1 MASKMIKQIQET
13 LVNVDRALA
22 AGVIANGARSRFA
35 KFLRSVRTQVTQGR
49 KLSPGQRKYLA
60 DIQMQCDESEI
71 TAAAAWINNYN
82 DELREIAI
90 ICANYY
96 QSAPDGSNYFSEIRA
111 NVFANPSQHI
121 LSKRDFTKMCMNKYS
136 EKVVESTLS
145 EPKFTKGQLIAVRSS
160 NRLDMCPLNGYSTLD
175 AKRYYDL
182 HRKAARGETVV
193 GMVIAVN
200 AVPVYRAAKDS
211 KVYKVLPVG
220 GTKPFLIVERDMKR
234 YKKSKVGK

>member
-1 MASKMIKQIQET
+1 MIEQIQAT

-22 AGVIANGARSRFA
+22 AGVITNFSRGRFA
-35 KFLRSVRTQVTQGR
+35 EFLRNMRTQVTQGR
-49 KLSPGQRKYLA
+49 KLSPGQRKYLG
-60 DIQMQCDESEI
+60 DIQGICDESEI
-71 TAAAAWINNYN
+71 AAAAAWIDDYN
-82 DELREIAI
+82 DELREIAV

-111 NVFANPSQHI
+111 NVFANPSEHI

-145 EPKFTKGQLIAVRSS
+145 EPKFSKGQLIAVRSS
-160 NRLDMCPLNGYSTLD
+160 NRLDMCPLETRTERR
-175 AKRYYDL
+175 RYYDL

-193 GMVIAVN
+193 GMVVAVN

-211 KVYKVLPVG
+211 KVYKVLPIG
-220 GTKPFLIVERDMKR
+220 DTKPFLIVERDMKK

>member
-1 MASKMIKQIQET
+1 MIEQIQET

-22 AGVIANGARSRFA
+22 AGVIANGTRSRFA
-35 KFLRSVRTQVTQGR
+35 EFLRSVRTQVTQGR

-60 DIQMQCDESEI
+60 DIQTQCDEAEI

-96 QSAPDGSNYFSEIRA
+96 QSAPDGSNYFSDIRA
-111 NVFANPSQHI
+111 NVLANPSQHI

-160 NRLDMCPLNGYSTLD
+160 NRLDMCPLETSTERR
-175 AKRYYDL
+175 RYYDL

-193 GMVIAVN
+193 GMVVAVN
-200 AVPVYRAAKDS
+200 PVPVYRAAKDS
-211 KVYKVLPVG
+211 KVYRVLPVG
-220 GTKPFLIVERDMKR
+220 DTKPFLIVERDMK
-234 YKKSKVGK
+234 KVR

>member
-1 MASKMIKQIQET
+1 MIEQIQET

-22 AGVIANGARSRFA
+22 AGVITNTTRGRFA
-35 KFLRSVRTQVTQGR
+35 EFLRSIRTQVNQGR
-49 KLSPGQRKYLA
+49 KLSPGQRKYLG
-60 DIQMQCDESEI
+60 DIQGRCDESEI
-71 TAAAAWINNYN
+71 TAAATWIQDYN

-96 QSAPDGSNYFSEIRA
+96 DSAPDGGNYFSDIRA
-111 NVFANPSQHI
+111 NVLANPSQHI

-160 NRLDMCPLNGYSTLD
+160 NRLDMCPLETGTERR
-175 AKRYYDL
+175 RYYDL

-193 GMVIAVN
+193 GMVVAVN
-200 AVPVYRAAKDS
+200 PVPVYRAAKDS
-211 KVYKVLPVG
+211 KVYKVLPIG
-220 GTKPFLIVERDMKR
+220 DTRPFLIVERDMKK

>member
-1 MASKMIKQIQET
+1 MIHKIQAT
-13 LVNVDRALA
+13 LVNLDLALA
-22 AGVIANGARSRFA
+22 AGVITSFSRGKFA
-35 KFLRSVRTQVTQGR
+35 DFLRNRRTQVTQGR
-49 KLSPGQRKYLA
+49 KLSPGQRKYLG
-60 DIQMQCDESEI
+60 DIQGRCNESEI
-71 TAAAAWINNYN
+71 AAAAAWINDYN

-96 QSAPDGSNYFSEIRA
+96 ESAPDSSNYFSEIRA

-145 EPKFTKGQLIAVRSS
+145 EPKFSKGQFIAVRSS
-160 NRLDMCPLNGYSTLD
+160 NRLDMCPLETRTERR
-175 AKRYYDL
+175 RYYDL

-193 GMVIAVN
+193 GMVVAVN

-211 KVYKVLPVG
+211 KVYKVLPIG
-220 GTKPFLIVERDMKR
+220 DTKPFLIVERDMKK

>member
-1 MASKMIKQIQET
+1 MTNKMIEQIQET
-13 LVNVDRALA
+13 LINVDRALA
-22 AGVIANGARSRFA
+22 AGVIANGTRSRFA
-35 KFLRSVRTQVTQGR
+35 EFLRSVRTQITQGR

-60 DIQMQCDESEI
+60 DIQTQCDETEI
-71 TAAAAWINNYN
+71 TAAVAWINNYN

-96 QSAPDGSNYFSEIRA
+96 EQAVYGGGDANYFNEIRA
-111 NVFANPSQHI
+111 NVLANPSQHI

-145 EPKFTKGQLIAVRSS
+145 EPKFSKGQFIAVRSS
-160 NRLDMCPLNGYSTLD
+160 NRLDMCPLEYRTERR
-175 AKRYYDL
+175 RYYDL

-211 KVYKVLPVG
+211 KVYRVLPVG
-220 GTKPFLIVERDMKR
+220 DTKPFLIVERDMK
-234 YKKSKVGK
+234 KVR

>member
-1 MASKMIKQIQET
+1 MIEQIQAT

-22 AGVIANGARSRFA
+22 AGVITNSARGRFA
-35 KFLRSVRTQVTQGR
+35 EFLRNMRTQVTQGR
-49 KLSPGQRKYLA
+49 KLSPGQRKYLN
-60 DIQMQCDESEI
+60 DIQGKCNESEI
-71 TAAAAWINNYN
+71 AAAAAWINDYN

-111 NVFANPSQHI
+111 NVFANPSEHI

-145 EPKFTKGQLIAVRSS
+145 EPKFSKGQFIAVRVS
-160 NRLDMCPLNGYSTLD
+160 NRLDMCPLETRTERR
-175 AKRYYDL
+175 RYYDL
-182 HRKAARGETVV
+182 HRKAARGESVV
-193 GMVIAVN
+193 AMVMAVN
-200 AVPVYRAAKDS
+200 AAPVYRAARDS

-220 GTKPFLIVERDMKR
+220 DTRPFLIVERDMK
-234 YKKSKVGK
+234 KVR

>member
-1 MASKMIKQIQET
+1 MIEQIQET

-22 AGVIANGARSRFA
+22 AGVITNTTRGRFA
-35 KFLRSVRTQVTQGR
+35 EFLRSIRTQANQGR

-60 DIQMQCDESEI
+60 DIQTQCDEAEI

-96 QSAPDGSNYFSEIRA
+96 QSAPDASNYFSDIRA
-111 NVFANPSQHI
+111 NVLANPSQHI

-160 NRLDMCPLNGYSTLD
+160 NRLDMCPLETSTERR
-175 AKRYYDL
+175 RYYDL

-193 GMVIAVN
+193 GMVVAVN
-200 AVPVYRAAKDS
+200 PVPVYRAAKDS
-211 KVYKVLPVG
+211 KVYKVLPIG
-220 GTKPFLIVERDMKR
+220 DTKPFLIVERDMKK